1 MDFYRVNQACGLF
14 PSKGQKSCALGQG
27 DLRLT
32 QEGHGRMVCAKI
44 ELNLGNLVQSSK
56 DSP

>member
-1 MDFYRVNQACGLF
+1 MRIISEQGTEELRLLLN
-14 PSKGQKSCALGQG
+14 LGQG